1 MFLLLWLSPIFLKF
15 FFLLYCTVKPAA
27 RKRIFSAIASSNCH
41 NFLTPAISSS
51 CSPLISGLFWY
62 PYPAGFRI
70 KKFGLSGPPNIL
82 FIADA
87 TTYILSNSLNTCQE
101 KNAQVYSINLL
112 YTYILL
118 DPDLCEPVS
127 NLQLPVLLHQV
138 EAVPG
143 QRVEVAVRHPVQALH
158 GHK

>member
-1 MFLLLWLSPIFLKF
+1 MLKF
-15 FFLLYCTVKPAA
+15 YANINGSNEGPFSIEELKDLVKQ
-27 RKRIFSAIASSNCH
+27 
-41 NFLTPAISSS
+41 
-51 CSPLISGLFWY
+51 
-62 PYPAGFRI
+62 
-70 KKFGLSGPPNIL
+70 KKI
-82 FIADA
+82 
-87 TTYILSNSLNTCQE
+87 T
-101 KNAQVYSINLL
+101 KK
-112 YTYILL
+112 TYILL